1 MPLNANALTTLDATK
16 TYLKIELIDTS
27 EDALFESLIN
37 AVSDQIENY
46 CRRKL
51 RERTYTDEEYDGTD
65 NCNLLL
71 SQFPVSSVS
80 DVKIDDVSI
89 DPSEYKIRKDTGILV
104 RTNSRWPEGVM
115 NIKVTH
121 VSGYNPVPSDLE
133 LACKHMVMFYYKTD
147 ISNFSKTFGEG
158 FMIRPEAFPPQVRML
173 LDGYRK
179 AMI

>member
-1 MPLNANALTTLDATK
+1 MPLNPNALTTLAEAK
-16 TYLKIELIDTS
+16 AYLRITETS
-27 EDALFESLIN
+27 EDSLIESLIN

-51 RERTYTDEEYDGTD
+51 KEQTYTDEEYDGT
-65 NCNLLL
+65 NSASLLL
-71 SQFPVSSVS
+71 SQFPVSSITS
-80 DVKIDDVSI
+80 VKIDDVLI
-89 DPSEYKIRKDTGILV
+89 DSSEYKLRKSTGILI
-104 RTNSRWPEGVM
+104 RKNSTWPKDIM
-115 NIKVTH
+115 NIKVTY

-179 AMI
+179 AMV